1 MAGYVVVRIDITDTD
16 RFKEY
21 QELASQS
28 LAVFGGRFLV
38 RGGAME
44 ILEGSWDAK
53 RMVLLEFESLERA
66 KEWYH
71 SPEYRKAIAA
81 REGAATFHMLAM
93 EGL

>member
-1 MAGYVVVRIDITDTD
+1 MAGYVVVRIEISDTD
-16 RFKEY
+16 RFKQY
-21 QELASQS
+21 QELAARS
-28 LAVFGGRFLV
+28 LAIFGGRFLV

-66 KEWYH
+66 KEWYN
-71 SPEYRKAIAA
+71 SPEYQEAIAA
-81 REGAATFHMLAM
+81 REGAATFHMLAL